1 MSINTTSQISS
12 YIQEIFADA
21 LHIARD
27 NNVMRSLVTV
37 YTDQT
42 GDNPRQNSE
51 YNSVTIN
58 AIGEADDLASQA
70 ITPSVI
76 ATLTPAEYG
85 AQYFL
90 TDRRLDTDP
99 FQLRND
105 AAMELGMGL
114 AQDVESKLLSN
125 FSGLTGG
132 TVGAAGSAMSWGLLT
147 AAITR
152 LRAQNAPGPYY
163 CVMHPYQYHLL
174 GQAASVAGAQFQTGD
189 LMDQVQSTW
198 FIGRAMGTDFYLS
211 SNIEID
217 GDGDATAAVFSRQA
231 IALDVRR
238 PPRIEPERD
247 ASRRGIEL
255 NLTSVYAHGVW
266 RPKFGVQIVT
276 DASAPDF

>member
-163 CVMHPYQYHLL
+163 CV
-174 GQAASVAGAQFQTGD
+174 
-189 LMDQVQSTW
+189 
-198 FIGRAMGTDFYLS
+198 
-211 SNIEID
+211 
-217 GDGDATAAVFSRQA
+217 
-231 IALDVRR
+231 
-238 PPRIEPERD
+238 
-247 ASRRGIEL
+247 
-255 NLTSVYAHGVW
+255 
-266 RPKFGVQIVT
+266 
-276 DASAPDF
+276 